1 MQPMTVIV
9 PAAGVGRRLGL
20 GKNKAFATVGGLP
33 LLVRC
38 LRMLGRAGLVR
49 RAVVVTGSAEQEET
63 RQLLAAY
70 GASCFPGLD
79 IVVTAGGKE
88 RQDSVANG
96 LALVMERAGFVAV
109 HDGARPFAGTEV
121 FARTLA
127 LAERTGA
134 AIAAVPVKDT
144 VKVAGPDGCVAATP
158 DRATLRAAQTP
169 QIFEVN
175 LLRRAYALLAERRAA
190 GRLLAVTD
198 DASLVEALGHPVA
211 LAEGSYDNIKIT
223 TPEDLLLAEE
233 IAKRSS

>member
-1 MQPMTVIV
+1 MQPITVIV

-20 GKNKAFATVGGLP
+20 GKNKVFAAVGGLP

-38 LRMLGRAGLVR
+38 LRMLARTGLVR
-49 RAVVVTGSAEQEET
+49 RAIVVTGATEQQET
-63 RQLLAAY
+63 RQLLDAY
-70 GASCFPGLD
+70 RNRCFRDLETT
-79 IVVTAGGKE
+79 VTAGGRE

-96 LALVMERAGFVAV
+96 LALVPEKEGYVAV

-144 VKVAGPDGCVAATP
+144 VKVAGPNGFIAATP
-158 DRATLRAAQTP
+158 DRATLWAAQTP

-175 LLRRAYALLAERRAA
+175 LLRRAYALLADRRT
-190 GRLLAVTD
+190 GDPPLTVTD